1 MNALVQTRVDQTIK
15 NEAADILHGMG
26 LTVSVAVRLM
36 LIRTVQEKRLPFEVW
51 RPNAKTVAAMNES
64 LQDQDEE
71 ISLDALKAQL
81 HEIH

>member
-26 LTVSVAVRLM
+26 LTVSDAVRLM

-51 RPNAKTVAAMNES
+51 RPNAKTVAAINES